1 MLFKKILAVL
11 VLTGCLFLN
20 TANASPSPGD
30 VSNTPKP
37 NTAVH
42 VGSEPVPAVRRN
54 PAQQAQQKIK
64 AQPAQQAKPQAP
76 AQPAKAPTPAQS
88 AQAVK
93 PQAPAQPAKAPTP
106 AQPAQAAKPQA
117 SAQITKPQP
126 VQPPAPAKA
135 APSLPKQVQSGETN
149 AGTVKEPPKVQQPEK
164 ALDKGRVAEPHKK
177 TPGTNVPAEPD
188 TSLKDIVLG
197 DKDIHLENPEAKVIE
212 VDKKGRPVKSKDTKG
227 KKGKKGKKGGRKKPR
242 GPVYYGGIRLPDEY
256 WNISIFGPPVA
267 TKDQAATLIL
277 QNNPTAQL
285 ACTVPALVDI
295 YWEEAASEG
304 VRPDLALCQAII
316 ETGFFKYGGDVRHNQ
331 NNFCGLGVTGG
342 GKKGASFK
350 SPKIGVRAHIQHLLA
365 YTLKRLPSKPIVDPR
380 YKVAHNIRLERGIVD
395 TWYGLNGNWATG
407 SQYCEKIMAIYQRM
421 LSTKPDAKLIADA
434 MKGKPLKGKKKKGRR

>member
-1 MLFKKILAVL
+1 MLLKKILTTFA
-11 VLTGCLFLN
+11 LTGCLFLN
-20 TANASPSPGD
+20 TAYASTSPGD
-30 VSNTPKP
+30 VLNAPKP
-37 NTAVH
+37 NAAVH
-42 VGSEPVPAVRRN
+42 VGPNAAPAPAARRN
-54 PAQQAQQKIK
+54 PAQQV
-64 AQPAQQAKPQAP
+64 QPAQV
-76 AQPAKAPTPAQS
+76 S
-88 AQAVK
+88 
-93 PQAPAQPAKAPTP
+93 
-106 AQPAQAAKPQA
+106 
-117 SAQITKPQP
+117 KPQP
-126 VQPPAPAKA
+126 TQQPVPVKA
-135 APSLPKQVQSGETN
+135 APAVHGKVQSADVN
-149 AGTVKEPPKVQQPEK
+149 AEATKEPPKVQNQPEK
-164 ALDKGRVAEPHKK
+164 APDKGRFVEPHKK
-177 TPGTNVPAEPD
+177 QAHCPNGSAGDD
-188 TSLKDIVLG
+188 TSLKDIVLE
-197 DKDIHLENPEAKVIE
+197 DKDISLKNPDTKGVE
-212 VDKKGRPVKSKDTKG
+212 VDKKGGSLKSKYDKAKKG
-227 KKGKKGKKGGRKKPR
+227 KKDKKGKKGGRKKPL

-267 TKDQAATLIL
+267 TKDQAVTLIL
-277 QNNPTAQL
+277 QNNPNAQL

-295 YWEEAASEG
+295 YWEEAGSEG

-395 TWYGLNGNWATG
+395 TWYGLNGNWAIG

-434 MKGKPLKGKKKKGRR
+434 MNGKSLKGKKKKGRR